1 MNMGVPAAASW
12 ASWAPNED
20 LQHAAKAPGLS
31 VPFVADHRRA
41 KENGGEKNK
50 EGKGRGRQKSTVVG
64 KIRRPTSAKGRRLKA
79 MHAVSCIDIGP
90 FR

>member
-1 MNMGVPAAASW
+1 MY
-12 ASWAPNED
+12 
-20 LQHAAKAPGLS
+20 AAKAPGLS

-41 KENGGEKNK
+41 REPEWRRE